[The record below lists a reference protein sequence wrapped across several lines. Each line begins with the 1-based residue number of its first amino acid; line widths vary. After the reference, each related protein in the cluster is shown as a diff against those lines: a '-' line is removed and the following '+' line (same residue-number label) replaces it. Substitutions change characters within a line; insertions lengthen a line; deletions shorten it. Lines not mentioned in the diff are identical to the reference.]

1 MHRASRLTSACSE
14 GALWINSLYVR
25 GIGASLMRGVS
36 ETTVAE
42 FLTAGAVLPL
52 TRQSVH
58 LVSMPALIVVATF
71 LPLLTTPPLVALSQ
85 QDTIP
90 GVRVH
95 TGLIYSTAGNRSLKL
110 DLYLPKDGSA
120 PFAAIVLI
128 PGERSPDRLREQY
141 RELAKLAV
149 TRGELAVAIIEHRTV
164 HEAHYPGAIDDA
176 RAAVRWLRSHAAEY
190 RINPR
195 QIGAAGDNFGGYV
208 ASLLALDRQDSA
220 SAVQAVAAISP
231 VTDLESYSPPPDG
244 YPYHYALFLR
254 YPRAQRPELWRAA
267 SPLTHVRAPGV
278 PFLLLRGSRD
288 NASVAGQSAILRDA
302 LLRVG
307 AQVELTELADAA
319 NPLLLDERAR
329 LPVMRNV
336 VRFLSRA
343 LWEPPPG
350 VVVDADKV
358 YASPDGRDL
367 HLDVFS
373 PASSGSRR
381 PAIVFVHGGGWLW
394 GNKRDHWPTAAYFA
408 SRGFVTAAVEY
419 RLAREHVY
427 PAALEDVRAAVAWLR
442 ANAAPY
448 GIDPRR
454 IGAVGSSAGGH
465 LAAMLGVVP
474 DTSQEKTP
482 PVQAVAAIAA
492 PVDLALQHERDRF
505 GPALFVG
512 AGNPTEH
519 AERWR
524 AASPITHVNK
534 RAAPFL
540 FLHGTADELVLIA
553 EAEEMARRLR
563 AAGLSAEVHAAERGP
578 HDFFLEQPWR
588 APALRRIEDFFGR
601 TLK

>member
-1 MHRASRLTSACSE
+1 MSMPRL
-14 GALWINSLYVR
+14 
-25 GIGASLMRGVS
+25 M
-36 ETTVAE
+36 TVAM
-42 FLTAGAVLPL
+42 GLPL
-52 TRQSVH
+52 I
-58 LVSMPALIVVATF
+58 AA
-71 LPLLTTPPLVALSQ
+71 LPLAALSQ

-95 TGLIYSTAGNRSLKL
+95 RGLVYSTAGEHVLKL
-110 DLYLPKDGSA
+110 DLYLPKDDSA
-120 PFAAIVLI
+120 PLAAIVLI

-141 RELAKLAV
+141 RELAKLAA
-149 TRGELAVAIIEHRTV
+149 TRGELAVAVIEYRTV
-164 HEAHYPGAIDDA
+164 HEARYPGAIDDA
-176 RAAVRWLRSHAAEY
+176 RAAVRWLRSHATEY

-195 QIGAAGDNFGGYV
+195 QIGAAGDNFGGYI

-278 PFLLLRGSRD
+278 PFLLIRGSRD
-288 NASVAGQSAILRDA
+288 NASLAGQSAILREA
-302 LLRVG
+302 LVRVG
-307 AQVELTELADAA
+307 TQVESTELTDAA

-343 LWEPPPG
+343 LWEPPTG
-350 VVVDADKV
+350 VVVDSDKV

-367 HLDVFS
+367 HVDVFS
-373 PASSGSRR
+373 PASPGSRR
-381 PAIVFVHGGGWLW
+381 PAIVFFHGGGWLW

-408 SRGFVTAAVEY
+408 SRGFVTVAVEY
-419 RLAREHVY
+419 RLARERAY
-427 PAALEDVRAAVAWLR
+427 PAALEDVRAAVSWLR
-442 ANAAPY
+442 ANAASY
-448 GIDPRR
+448 GLDPRR
-454 IGAVGSSAGGH
+454 IAAVGSSAGGH

-474 DTSQEKTP
+474 DTSRDQTP
-482 PVQAVAAIAA
+482 AVQAVAAIAA

-512 AGNPTEH
+512 AGSPTEH

-524 AASPITHVNK
+524 AASPITHVNR

-540 FLHGTADELVLIA
+540 FLHGTADDLVLIT

-563 AAGLSAEVHAAERGP
+563 AAGVDAEIHAAERGP

-588 APALRRIEDFFGR
+588 APALRRIEDFLKR